1 MEGHGLTTPGQVGG
15 SQRLTY
21 GLSGT
26 TGTLRLSGSSHGGQL
41 VGATT
46 GGSISGTTT
55 TTTTI
60 TEG

>member
-26 TGTLRLSGSSHGGQL
+26 TGTRRLSGSSHGGQL

-46 GGSISGTTT
+46 GGSMSGSST